1 MSSLRDR
8 LEIAPLPDAS
18 GAEARAWALVAD
30 AHSARPARRAVGVGE
45 GG

>member
-8 LEIAPLPDAS
+8 LENAPLPDSS
-18 GAEARAWALVAD
+18 GAEARAWAVVAD
-30 AHSARPARRAVGVGE
+30 ANSTRPAQRGLAGE